1 MTKAQ
6 DRIEQLQREIEILK
20 EAVAD
25 TENDTIKN
33 MYIESID
40 EKETEIINIQDGDII
55 VDDAEYQEQM
65 AEITNDRIDLE
76 NSQR

>member
-1 MTKAQ
+1 
-6 DRIEQLQREIEILK
+6 
-20 EAVAD
+20 
-25 TENDTIKN
+25 